1 MNRFKILIIMYL
13 SITMLGFVSYL
24 EAKEKTVFPDR
35 THIIGEW
42 LRSDGDYVI
51 NIKKFNKNGS
61 LDVTYHNPKLVN
73 VSRSMFMQKNSELKV
88 FIELIDKGY
97 PRSTYTLN
105 YDQKNH
111 ALLGDYFHAGM
122 NKTFK
127 VMFLRKNK

>member
-1 MNRFKILIIMYL
+1 MTLRVAGTKILL
-13 SITMLGFVSYL
+13 NHFCITS
-24 EAKEKTVFPDR
+24 
-35 THIIGEW
+35 
-42 LRSDGDYVI
+42 VI

-61 LDVTYHNPKLVN
+61 LDVTYYNPKPVN

-127 VMFLRKNK
+127 TSNFI